1 MRYIIKVAY
10 ILHRPLIKNKKK
22 ILSKTMKIFYKE
34 IIQVLF
40 TLFLIIFIC
49 VLINNISINL
59 ARTGIGFSFNWLFR
73 PASFALAEHPLP
85 YSPSDSYAWA
95 LFMGWLNSLKV
106 IIYSLLLATVIGV
119 FIGLSRIGKNA
130 LLRVVSAGYITII
143 RQTPLLLQLMFWY
156 FVAFLSLKETVL
168 KPIGNLLSISNQGI
182 NFLGIT
188 LSAEFSSLLL
198 GLSVFTS
205 AYIAEVVR
213 GGINSV
219 DKGQWESFRSLG
231 LNDFTGL
238 YTIIIPQALPAILPG
253 LTSQYLNLA
262 KNSTLAIA
270 VGYSDIYAIND
281 TIINQTGR
289 PIEGFI
295 ILLLSFLFL
304 NLFIS
309 NGMEIINTMITNY
322 KNN

>member
-1 MRYIIKVAY
+1 
-10 ILHRPLIKNKKK
+10 
-22 ILSKTMKIFYKE
+22 MKISYKATTQILIALIVIS
-34 IIQVLF
+34 IIC
-40 TLFLIIFIC
+40 I
-49 VLINNISINL
+49 LINNLTVNL
-59 ARTGIGFSFNWLFR
+59 IKTGLGFSFGWLFR

-95 LFMGWLNSLKV
+95 LFIGWLNSLKV
-106 IIYSLLLATVIGV
+106 IFYSLLLATLIGTCV
-119 FIGLSRIGKNA
+119 GLFRVGKNV
-130 LLRVVSAGYITII
+130 LLRLVSAGYIAII

-156 FVAFLSLKETVL
+156 FVAILGIKGTIAS
-168 KPIGNLLSISNQGI
+168 PIGSVLSISNQGI
-182 NFLGIT
+182 NLLGIK
-188 LSAEFSSLLL
+188 LSAEFTSLLL

-231 LNDFTGL
+231 LKDSTGL
-238 YTIIIPQALPAILPG
+238 YKIIIPQALPAILPG

-304 NLFIS
+304 NLIIS
-309 NGMEIINTMITNY
+309 NGMEYLNTAIIRSSNPY
-322 KNN
+322 